1 MPPSP
6 TLRSSLGKKRKNRMQ
21 RRKSPV
27 LELGCKYVLDGHRH
41 VIDAGLSEEIST
53 EVQNQMEKIQDG
65 ELEQFRDLSRLLD
78 MEMKFVEGW
87 LDTLREI
94 KEDWPAK

>member
-1 MPPSP
+1 MLPSP

-27 LELGCKYVLDGHRH
+27 LELGCEYALDDHRH
-41 VIDAGLSEEIST
+41 VIDGALSEEISS

-94 KEDWPAK
+94 KDDWPEK